1 MSRIERGH
9 MHLRTSDGMTVF
21 MFMAIMFLLYTAALS
36 AGSKP
41 NMARKLKLDPAFDVN
56 AYVHRVNTTIG
67 VLVKELQQVQAVL
80 ADMQKKHGKVAA
92 V

>member
-1 MSRIERGH
+1 
-9 MHLRTSDGMTVF
+9 MTVF